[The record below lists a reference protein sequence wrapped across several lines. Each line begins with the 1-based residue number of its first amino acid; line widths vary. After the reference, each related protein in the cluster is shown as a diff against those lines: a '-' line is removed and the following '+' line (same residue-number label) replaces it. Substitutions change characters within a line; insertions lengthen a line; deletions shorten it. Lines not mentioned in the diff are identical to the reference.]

1 MEYTKLEQLSE
12 AEKYELNVQ
21 LTTAKNTIAQLE
33 GNILSLECDIDELKK
48 QVEVAVEEKKV
59 LRAEIVTLNEDIDSK
74 ALQIQAEKDKNLELG
89 SELLTLVNRRDLLQ
103 AEVDNFNAKY
113 NAVSDALN
121 EKTILAEEVEG
132 KLVKA
137 LQDGREKVS
146 CKVAQL
152 CVRVACW

>member
-121 EKTILAEEVEG
+121 EKTILAEEVER

-137 LQDGREKVS
+137 LQDGREKDV
-146 CKVAQL
+146 
-152 CVRVACW
+152 